1 MTSNNYW
8 KVIPQFAPL
17 NGLHADICILYRC
30 STNRAPLHFL
40 HILDKHLESGNTL
53 KNSLKSFFW
62 NVDSD
67 VLQILHLILNERSL
81 GKETPA
87 ILIFSLY
94 AEGEK
99 KGNFCKCK
107 KTRFSQW
114 LHWYQQNLQTLTNL
128 LAPAWC
134 FVQCASVLRDV
145 DFNFV
150 L

>member
-99 KGNFCKCK
+99 KRQLLQVQENKILTMATLISAESANADKSIGTSLVLCAMCKC
-107 KTRFSQW
+107 
-114 LHWYQQNLQTLTNL
+114 
-128 LAPAWC
+128 A
-134 FVQCASVLRDV
+134 
-145 DFNFV
+145 
-150 L
+150 